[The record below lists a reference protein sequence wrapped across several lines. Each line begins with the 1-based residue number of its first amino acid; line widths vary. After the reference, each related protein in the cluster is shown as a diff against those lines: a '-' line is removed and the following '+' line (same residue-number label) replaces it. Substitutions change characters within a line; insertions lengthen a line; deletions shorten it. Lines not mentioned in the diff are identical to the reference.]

1 MYNWV
6 NMPKIEDIISKDI
19 MWNFENSKF
28 PVEEYR
34 LWEQGVILYVV
45 LGSSNLKKKKKM
57 GH

>member
-19 MWNFENSKF
+19 MWNFASSKF

-45 LGSSNLKKKKKM
+45 LGSSNLKKKM
-57 GH
+57 GD